1 LHGFRIL
8 DEFEKAKQGYEAS
21 LATAKAN
28 SKSSLRDRMN
38 QRGNKASANEDSS
51 SSAAEG
57 NIPST
62 LETVVDVFLTDPVNF
77 KAEKVPTKKSRTQE
91 AVSAIAVVKDQQGH
105 REATEDTKHRHREKE
120 QPLVRLH
127 DLNYVS
133 SLE

>member
-21 LATAKAN
+21 LTT
-28 SKSSLRDRMN
+28 LRDRMN
-38 QRGNKASANEDSS
+38 QRGNKASTNENT
-51 SSAAEG
+51 SAAEAEAEA
-57 NIPST
+57 NVHAT

-77 KAEKVPTKKSRTQE
+77 KAEKVPAKKSRTQE

-105 REATEDTKHRHREKE
+105 REATEDTKHRYHEKE

-127 DLNYVS
+127 DLNYVPFP
-133 SLE
+133 E